1 MRTFELHLWTEDDK
15 ESNLQRFDREWD
27 AKAEKEKDK
36 ASAKKPSKTQSTPQI
51 DWLTASQQLLDKHH
65 HELTSN
71 PLRLKAKNLEDVHV
85 PLGLMERKEKERPKF
100 DRHQEFS
107 PDRGSEAYQ
116 QGYTEPKRVE
126 HDAFLAEIGKRK
138 PGQHVVILGEPGA
151 GKTTLLTRVWKS
163 LLDTANPEEQI
174 IVVWIPL
181 AAVENYRLEEYL
193 RQVWLGQ
200 ICEDDEIDRY
210 WESFK
215 SLRKAGRVWL
225 LLDGADE
232 MGGDGLAKIET
243 SLKQKWAESIRTVI
257 TCRLNLWDA
266 SPTNSLERSQNF
278 QVYRTLDFKYANPA
292 GVDEVQD
299 FIDKWFKEQ
308 PEDGQKLRAALDEA
322 GKERI
327 KDLAK
332 NPLRLTLLCNIWNP
346 ETGLPDTQ
354 ANLYGQFVDKLYAWK
369 ADKFAD
375 ANLKPELNR
384 AMGDLAK
391 QGLNRADLR
400 FRFTQAE
407 LEQFLPS
414 LIHRKALTDLGWLN
428 CVGVDES
435 NLPVY
440 AFFHPTFQEYFA
452 ACSIDDWDYFLPRAH
467 EDRPVCCEGEKV
479 PTYRVFEQEWRQ
491 VIVLWIGREDVGDEL
506 KEEFIEK
513 LTNFRGKEGWFYSYR
528 DYCMAAI
535 CVREFKDSIQ
545 AESIVQ
551 QIVEWGFGC
560 FNIEKQKWI
569 TYLNPIESLAR
580 DTIPLTHRVDAIT
593 ILVALVN
600 NPDLDDSLRPH
611 VAEVLGTIDEQNK
624 TAISV
629 LIALLGKP
637 DLYNLLH
644 SRVADTLRKIAVGN
658 EIAIAALI
666 VLLGNPDSDNSLHF
680 HVANTLGTIAVGNET
695 AIAALVDLLGN
706 TDLDDDLRL
715 DVVDTLGTIAVGNET
730 AIIALITL
738 LGNPDLDNLLHFC
751 VADTLSKIEGNETAI
766 AALVA
771 LLGKPDLAD
780 CPVFGVPEALGTIGV
795 GNETAIAAL
804 IALLGNP
811 DLADYRRSDVAAALG
826 TIGVGNK
833 TAIAAL
839 IALLDDPDLA
849 DSLRSDVAAA
859 LGTVDGR
866 NEIAIAALVALLGKS
881 DLPDWLRSGVAKALG
896 TIDEQNETAIVAL
909 IALLGNPDL
918 AHWLRSGVADVLGKI
933 DIGNETAIAALVAL
947 LGNPDLSDWLR
958 SCVAEDLGKIGIGN
972 ETAIVALVALL
983 RNPDFDDSPLYRVAE
998 ALDKILTR
1006 EKIPSVI
1013 WQLKNYVSS
1022 ETYKSNF
1029 NQFDVCFKII
1039 WQCAQ
1044 TLSYPEFHT
1053 AYHPPLPTIPTNLK
1067 TLPHQLTHP
1076 NTIYIPHPTFNH
1088 LTQPNDIAQEL
1099 ANLICLKLNPTN
1111 IPEVQTIPHLK
1122 RHLLPHS
1129 QPHHL
1134 VIIIE
1139 HPHPTTELITAISS
1153 LHTPNQIQTIWL
1165 TTAPI
1170 PNALP
1175 PTQPDLFTA
1184 IQSAINSLRLRV
1196 ERSVSVAS
1204 QLK

>member
-1 MRTFELHLWTEDDK
+1 MTKIYFSQRTKEFTRKVYKSLLDVAFLDEDKRGSISCEWITNKTIKFDRISKGQLQDLYRSPRNDEETFENEIRPAIADYLPKILGVIKEMKSKVNERTFELHLWTEDGK

-36 ASAKKPSKTQSTPQI
+36 ASVKKRSKTQSTPQI

-85 PLGLMERKEKERPKF
+85 PLGLIERKEKERPKF

-116 QGYTEPKRVE
+116 QGHTEPKRVE
-126 HDAFLAEIGKRK
+126 HDAFLSEIGKRN

-163 LLDTANPEEQI
+163 LLDTTNPEEQI
-174 IVVWIPL
+174 IVAWIPL

-193 RQVWLGQ
+193 HQVWLGQ

-299 FIDKWFKEQ
+299 FIDKWSKEQ

-346 ETGLPDTQ
+346 KTGLPDTQ
-354 ANLYGQFVDKLYAWK
+354 ANLYGQFVDNLYAWK
-369 ADKFAD
+369 ADKFPD

-391 QGLNRADLR
+391 QGLNRAELR

-414 LIHRKALTDLGWLN
+414 LRHRKALTDLGWLN
-428 CVGVDES
+428 CVGVDE
-435 NLPVY
+435 NNRKVY

-452 ACSIDDWDYFLPRAH
+452 ACSIEDWDYFIP
-467 EDRPVCCEGEKV
+467 EDHDGSPIPCKDEKV
-479 PTYRVFEQEWRQ
+479 PTYRVFEKQWHY
-491 VIVLWIGREDVGDEL
+491 VILLWIGRKDFDCEL
-506 KEEFIEK
+506 KEKFLNKLTSFQDEQTFCYHYRANCLAILYVSEFIDSRQSMK
-513 LTNFRGKEGWFYSYR
+513 LKMQFISWIVSEDKNDPNKQIAHRIAKYFIESTSCIDISDCAHEILLSASQEICFLKRKYEDWKCSSAQQIRNNLKEMSDLNNQSENINIKYSNTLKMLRYSR
-528 DYCMAAI
+528 YLSPDLIDHLWHIVKESSVHLDHGLTAYHTLLAHSANNSLI
-535 CVREFKDSIQ
+535 EAKELFDFKESERHKLIDEHIQ
-545 AESIVQ
+545 AKGQKLSTGKRPNNRRKNRQKMTNDHKEKVRNLKSLFDNFNACLSQECKDDIIKLISSSNAEVFNKSIINAQKNLDLFNYLSRFVQDNKGNDESIVCKHR
-551 QIVEWGFGC
+551 IIKILEK
-560 FNIEKQKWI
+560 NYSDKLYISELLIE
-569 TYLNPIESLAR
+569 L
-580 DTIPLTHRVDAIT
+580 
-593 ILVALVN
+593 
-600 NPDLDDSLRPH
+600 
-611 VAEVLGTIDEQNK
+611 
-624 TAISV
+624 
-629 LIALLGKP
+629 LIA
-637 DLYNLLH
+637 
-644 SRVADTLRKIAVGN
+644 S
-658 EIAIAALI
+658 
-666 VLLGNPDSDNSLHF
+666 
-680 HVANTLGTIAVGNET
+680 
-695 AIAALVDLLGN
+695 
-706 TDLDDDLRL
+706 TDVTKQDDLIRDL
-715 DVVDTLGTIAVGNET
+715 
-730 AIIALITL
+730 IIISA
-738 LGNPDLDNLLHFC
+738 
-751 VADTLSKIEGNETAI
+751 K
-766 AALVA
+766 
-771 LLGKPDLAD
+771 
-780 CPVFGVPEALGTIGV
+780 
-795 GNETAIAAL
+795 
-804 IALLGNP
+804 
-811 DLADYRRSDVAAALG
+811 
-826 TIGVGNK
+826 NK
-833 TAIAAL
+833 N
-839 IALLDDPDLA
+839 
-849 DSLRSDVAAA
+849 V
-859 LGTVDGR
+859 
-866 NEIAIAALVALLGKS
+866 
-881 DLPDWLRSGVAKALG
+881 
-896 TIDEQNETAIVAL
+896 
-909 IALLGNPDL
+909 
-918 AHWLRSGVADVLGKI
+918 
-933 DIGNETAIAALVAL
+933 
-947 LGNPDLSDWLR
+947 
-958 SCVAEDLGKIGIGN
+958 
-972 ETAIVALVALL
+972 
-983 RNPDFDDSPLYRVAE
+983 
-998 ALDKILTR
+998 
-1006 EKIPSVI
+1006 
-1013 WQLKNYVSS
+1013 LKNIIEYLVKASS
-1022 ETYKSNF
+1022 LTSTEKTQQGYYHLIPYIS
-1029 NQFDVCFKII
+1029 
-1039 WQCAQ
+1039 Q
-1044 TLSYPEFHT
+1044 TLSYPEFYDT
-1053 AYHPPLPTIPTNLK
+1053 WYLTISDTPFDPLVVRR
-1067 TLPHQLTHP
+1067 QLTHP
-1076 NTIYIPHPTFNH
+1076 NTIYIPHSTLQY
-1088 LTQPNDIAQEL
+1088 LTQSHEIAQEL
-1099 ANLICLKLNPTN
+1099 ANLICLELNPTN

-1134 VIIIE
+1134 VIIID

-1175 PTQPDLFTA
+1175 PTQPDLVTA
-1184 IQSAINSLRLRV
+1184 IQSAIVRFTES
-1196 ERSVSVAS
+1196 
-1204 QLK
+1204 